1 MIPGVRLVVV
11 DGVEVGLVGLDEAF
25 AELEAA
31 GIRDPAERKAFLLSR
46 VRQKNYVPP
55 RREAAYAD
63 ALLEEYLVWAGER
76 PARRSASPKVR
87 VLGPGC
93 PSCQALERLVLGV
106 LSELGLGVDFEHV
119 RDPREIGRY
128 GVFASPALVVGDR
141 LLVSGRVPG
150 REELK
155 KLLVEGLQSG

>member
-1 MIPGVRLVVV
+1 VIPGVRLVVV
-11 DGVEVGLVGLDEAF
+11 DGVEVGLVGLDDAF
-25 AELEAA
+25 AQLRAT
-31 GIRDPAERKAFLLSR
+31 GVRDPEERKAFLLSR

-76 PARRSASPKVR
+76 AARRSAIPKVR

-93 PSCQALERLVLGV
+93 PRCQALERLVLDV

-128 GVFASPALVVGDR
+128 GVFASPALVVGHR

-155 KLLVEGLQSG
+155 KLLVEALQSG

>member
-1 MIPGVRLVVV
+1 MIPGVRLI
-11 DGVEVGLVGLDEAF
+11 DDAF

-31 GIRDPAERKAFLLSR
+31 GIRDPDEQKAFLLSR
-46 VRQKNYVPP
+46 VREKNYVPP

-63 ALLEEYLVWAGER
+63 ALLEEYLVWTGER
-76 PARRSASPKVR
+76 LARRSAIPKVR

-93 PSCQALERLVLGV
+93 PNCQALERLVLDV

-128 GVFASPALVVGDR
+128 GVFASPALVVNDH
-141 LLVSGRVPG
+141 LLVSGRVPR

-155 KLLVEGLQSG
+155 KLLVEALQSG